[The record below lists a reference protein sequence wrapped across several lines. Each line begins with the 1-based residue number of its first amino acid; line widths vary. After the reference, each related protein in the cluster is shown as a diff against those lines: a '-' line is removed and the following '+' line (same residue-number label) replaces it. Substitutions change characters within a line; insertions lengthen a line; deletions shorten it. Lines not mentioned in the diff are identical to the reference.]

1 MNQHSCFTEKAY
13 GGGIS
18 DLISNTSQ
26 AHHICNLCKLKKKIT
41 EMEQKGMTVAREV
54 VSPSTQGAGYNLGT
68 LIKLNL
74 QSNSMRGQQ

>member
-1 MNQHSCFTEKAY
+1 MQVK
-13 GGGIS
+13 
-18 DLISNTSQ
+18 
-26 AHHICNLCKLKKKIT
+26 KKKIT